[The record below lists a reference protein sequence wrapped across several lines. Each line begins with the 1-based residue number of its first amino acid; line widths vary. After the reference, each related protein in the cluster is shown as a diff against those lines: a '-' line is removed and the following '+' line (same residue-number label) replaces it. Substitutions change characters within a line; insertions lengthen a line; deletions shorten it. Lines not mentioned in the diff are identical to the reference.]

1 MRTIRLIIQYDGT
14 DYCGWQ
20 RQPGLPTVQ
29 DRVELALAQIVGE
42 RVLVQAA
49 GRTDAGV
56 HAVAMP
62 AAFKTESAAPLRAF
76 VNGVNSHLPDN
87 IAVLSAEEVTA
98 NFKVI
103 GDAVSKTYR
112 YRIFNNP
119 IRSPLHHRIS
129 WHVWSQLDLASM
141 RTAADYF
148 IGSHDFSSFRGQGCT
163 AATTVRRIDTVKIHR
178 EADLITIDVTG
189 SGFLKNMVR
198 IMVGTLVDVGRGRFT
213 PAHIKTLL
221 EKPDRKK
228 AGVTAPPQGLCL
240 LKVFY

>member
-20 RQPGLPTVQ
+20 RQPGVPTVQ
-29 DRVELALAQIVGE
+29 DTVELALARITGE

-56 HAVAMP
+56 HAAAMP
-62 AAFKTESAAPLRAF
+62 AAFKTESSAPLRAF
-76 VNGVNSHLPDN
+76 VNGINSHLPDD
-87 IAVLSAEEVTA
+87 IAVLSAEEVA
-98 NFKVI
+98 DNFKVI
-103 GDAVSKTYR
+103 SDANSKTYS
-112 YRIFNNP
+112 YRIFNST
-119 IRSPLHHRIS
+119 IRSPLHHRTS
-129 WHVWSQLDLASM
+129 WHVWSQLDLDAM

-163 AATTVRRIDTVKIHR
+163 AATTVRRIDAVTVYS
-178 EADLITIDVTG
+178 EADLIIINVNG
-189 SGFLKNMVR
+189 NGFLKNMVR
-198 IMVGTLVDVGRGRFT
+198 IMVGTLVDVGRGRFD
-213 PAHIKTLL
+213 PVHIKTLL
-221 EKPDRKK
+221 ENPDRKL